1 MRYHFVVNPVAG
13 RGTSVALIGAVA
25 EALRA
30 AGDEVTSYVTTAAGD
45 AGRHAGELEEDALD
59 RLVVV
64 GGDGTLREII
74 NGRDVIPWPVG
85 IVPMGTANII
95 AREARMPLDRKAA
108 HLAQALR
115 KATPWQVDLIVL
127 KRGAEG
133 EERALANVGAG
144 VDADIVHTISALRA
158 SADGAGGYS
167 RWVRP
172 MWRTLCSFSF
182 PRLRVTVDGR
192 RTYAAAACTVQNAR
206 NYGGVFELSPDAAL
220 DSGGLEVVLLRAR
233 TNRDLFRI
241 LFASWFR
248 RAPLQNDVQIISGR
262 HVRIESTE
270 PVRLQADG
278 DPAGRTDVELELLPG
293 ALTLLR
299 A

>member
-13 RGTSVALIGAVA
+13 RGTSVALIRAVA
-25 EALRA
+25 EALRS

-45 AGRHAGELEEDALD
+45 AGRHVAELEPDEFD
-59 RLVVV
+59 RLVSV

-74 NGRDVIPWPVG
+74 NGKEVIPWPVG
-85 IVPMGTANII
+85 IVPLGTANLA
-95 AREARMPLDRKAA
+95 AREAQMPLDRKAA
-108 HLAQALR
+108 GLAGALR
-115 KATPWQVDLIVL
+115 RATPWQVDLMSL
-127 KRGAEG
+127 QRDDAPR
-133 EERALANVGAG
+133 ERALANVGAG
-144 VDADIVHTISALRA
+144 LDADIVHTISSLRA

-172 MWRTLCSFSF
+172 MWNTFCSCTF
-182 PRLRVTVDGR
+182 PQLRITVDGR

-206 NYGGVFELSPDAAL
+206 SYGGMFELSPEAAL
-220 DSGGLEVVLLRAR
+220 DSGRLEVVLFRVR
-233 TNRDLFRI
+233 THRDLFRI
-241 LFASWFR
+241 LLASWFR
-248 RAPLQNDVQIISGR
+248 RAPLQTDVQIISGQ
-262 HVRIESTE
+262 HVHIESHE

-278 DPAGRTDVELELLPG
+278 DPAGRTDVDLQLLPA